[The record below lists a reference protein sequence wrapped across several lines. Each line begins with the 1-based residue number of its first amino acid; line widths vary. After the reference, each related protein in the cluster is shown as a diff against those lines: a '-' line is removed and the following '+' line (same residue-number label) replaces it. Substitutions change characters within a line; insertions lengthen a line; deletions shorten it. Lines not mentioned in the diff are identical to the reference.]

1 MAIIAVAVGKCI
13 VEGLVQH
20 DGHKIFILS
29 RGENVPTLGVNHL
42 LAQYDDVE
50 ATAQTLQQAKIDTLL
65 STIGVRNK
73 KASEAQ
79 INLIRS
85 SHISSTTRRFIVS
98 AYDKLQVQEHASL
111 APRVKYT
118 LDALEELEK
127 TYLSYTRVVNG
138 LFLDYYGMPHWKTSV
153 HPWLNVVNMEKRW
166 AYL

>member
-1 MAIIAVAVGKCI
+1 M
-13 VEGLVQH
+13 
-20 DGHKIFILS
+20 
-29 RGENVPTLGVNHL
+29 GVNHL

-85 SHISSTTRRFIVS
+85 SHISSTTRRFIACVFGTS
-98 AYDKLQVQEHASL
+98 RKIHTRCSGGAG
-111 APRVKYT
+111 
-118 LDALEELEK
+118 K

-166 AYL
+166 AVILGDGSAKADFITSQTLQYL